1 MQLLGV
7 WLQFLPHFHPR
18 MAPTASEER
27 MSVLEGLNV
36 LDNAAGASL
45 DRLIE
50 LATYALDAP
59 VAFVSIVESDRQ
71 RLISRRGLDI
81 AETTIQDSICSHT
94 ISQGRTQ
101 VVSDLRQD
109 ERFAKNP
116 LVEGE
121 PHLRFYAGCPL
132 IAQNGT
138 PIGALC
144 VMDKVTR
151 VFTIEDTR
159 QLETLARAVMN
170 ELELRVLSGRREP
183 VSGLPNR
190 HQFTIDYA
198 GWSERE
204 PKKVLYAVLVDIFD
218 LPRANEAGQVL
229 GMGPLEALIKR
240 AGVRFNVALDGLA
253 VVYHVGVTRFA
264 FLVDLPTAEGVE
276 RLVDELRSRMLRPL
290 VAAAVPMSPL
300 FHAGIC
306 TVTLGLDSADDVI
319 RKMLIAL
326 HASIGDQ
333 VPYAWYSPERDKG
346 LTRGYR
352 LAADAQRGLREGQFH
367 LVYQLRFRSSDLKP
381 VSAEVLMR
389 WNHPSLGAVSPA
401 EFIPVFERTALME
414 GVTEW
419 VLEQALNQ
427 LSAWRRMGLT
437 LGLSINLSAKDV
449 ARTDAAERLI
459 EMINSKGLCC
469 HEVEIEITE
478 GEWLRADSLPG
489 RQLTRMALAGIRLAV
504 DDFGS
509 GYSNFAY
516 LTQLPMNILKLDKSL
531 IDNLATDERSL
542 LKARAIIGL
551 AHGLGYSTVAEGAET
566 EEQVA
571 LLQSL
576 GCDEIQG
583 FALARPM
590 SATELANRLV
600 SIYGSS

>member
-1 MQLLGV
+1 MV
-7 WLQFLPHFHPR
+7 AITLPHFKLR

-27 MSVLEGLNV
+27 MSALEGLNV
-36 LDNAAGASL
+36 LDYAAGASL

-59 VAFVSIVESDRQ
+59 VAFVSLVDADRQ
-71 RLISRRGLDI
+71 RLISRRGLEVT
-81 AETTIQDSICSHT
+81 ETTIHDSICSHT
-94 ISQGRTQ
+94 ISQGRTL
-101 VVSDLRQD
+101 VVSDLQQD

-116 LVEGE
+116 LVDGE
-121 PHLRFYAGCPL
+121 PYLRFYAGCPL

-144 VMDKVTR
+144 VMDKVAR
-151 VFTIEDTR
+151 VFTTAETR
-159 QLETLARAVMN
+159 QLETLARAAMN

-204 PKKVLYAVLVDIFD
+204 PDKALYAVLVDIFD

-240 AGVRFNVALDGLA
+240 AGVRFNVALEGLA

-264 FLVDLPTAEGVE
+264 FLVDLPTAEDVE
-276 RLVDELRSRMLRPL
+276 RLVEELRSRMLRPL

-306 TVTLGLDSADDVI
+306 AVTLGVDGADDVI
-319 RKMLIAL
+319 RRMLIGL
-326 HASIGDQ
+326 HASIADQ
-333 VPYAWYSPERDKG
+333 VSFAWYSAGRDDG
-346 LTRGYR
+346 LRRGYR
-352 LAADAQRGLREGQFH
+352 LAADAQRGLKEDEFH
-367 LVYQLRFRSSDLKP
+367 LVYQPRFRSSDLQP
-381 VSAEVLMR
+381 VSAEVLIR
-389 WNHPSLGAVSPA
+389 WNHPRLGSVSPA

-419 VLEQALNQ
+419 VVDHALDQ
-427 LSAWRRMGLT
+427 LSAWRRLGLT

-449 ARTDAAERLI
+449 ARADAAERLI
-459 EMINSKGLCC
+459 AKIKSKGLSC
-469 HEVEIEITE
+469 EDVEIEITE

-489 RQLTRMALAGIRLAV
+489 RQLKLMALAGIRLAV

-516 LTQLPMNILKLDKSL
+516 LTELPMDILKLDKSL

-551 AHGLGYSTVAEGAET
+551 AHGLGYITVAEGAET
-566 EEQVA
+566 EEQVS

-583 FALARPM
+583 FALAKPM
-590 SATELANRLV
+590 SATDLADRLV
-600 SIYGSS
+600 SGFCSS